1 MLGSLHVLLT
11 SAAIWLLF
19 IPWALLNT
27 VMFIVGPAGDAP
39 PLLLG
44 LGALALAVAIGVL
57 IRRRP
62 EQGPQILVPLAFVAF
77 AASVLGSLAW
87 TEGNQSLFGFASP
100 EGLFAYFLFVPMA
113 VLTLEVEFAT
123 MRPMQGGRVIVMTT
137 LLIAIAMI
145 TRFEAML
152 WVTGPAFIVGI
163 SLWGAA
169 RYARRMSRAPS
180 PVLAPR

>member
-39 PLLLG
+39 PLFLR

-113 VLTLEVEFAT
+113 VLTLLLRFWRLGEGAIKA
-123 MRPMQGGRVIVMTT
+123 RSGADAGACSHLT
-137 LLIAIAMI
+137 LHHACA
-145 TRFEAML
+145 
-152 WVTGPAFIVGI
+152 
-163 SLWGAA
+163 GAA
-169 RYARRMSRAPS
+169 CRHVGRSPRDARTHRHARGA
-180 PVLAPR
+180 A